1 MERRLYPWAAS
12 LLSSQDVPGIRS
24 RPWRPWPAL
33 SAESSRGEEAD
44 LANIQASCI
53 ITRSGGT
60 PRAQQAHRFRRGL
73 FFFSRSFSLP
83 RARVCSVVSA
93 DADLLTTGRIFSAQ
107 CRPRPHAAVMR
118 EVERAGCSRAVWRCW
133 RAAGRGS
140 PIDADLRY
148 MHDALHRPCTL

>member
-1 MERRLYPWAAS
+1 MGGVFAQLPRRAGDSQPPMAA
-12 LLSSQDVPGIRS
+12 LARTLGRKQPGGRRS
-24 RPWRPWPAL
+24 RPREYTSIVYHHALRRNATGSTGASLSPRP
-33 SAESSRGEEAD
+33 
-44 LANIQASCI
+44 
-53 ITRSGGT
+53 
-60 PRAQQAHRFRRGL
+60 